1 MSSSSDSKSSK
12 SSSSNSSS
20 STPKNK
26 KKKTAK
32 EEPPQQR
39 PKVPFYEKKQVLRN
53 QLEIYQVD
61 EEFEEEAYTVT
72 GQTAED
78 VCLPNI
84 RE

>member
-1 MSSSSDSKSSK
+1 MSSSSNSR
-12 SSSSNSSS
+12 SSSSNSSGSSS

-26 KKKTAK
+26 KKKSSK
-32 EEPPQQR
+32 KVEPVQR
-39 PKVPFYEKKQVLRN
+39 PKVPFFEKKQVLRN

-61 EEFEEEAYTVT
+61 EDFEEESYTVT